1 MKHRIL
7 ALLAVITILITS
19 CNKDLEIIS
28 LTLEVSK
35 TKILNDSEDAVFVLV
50 TDQEQRDVTSRVTL
64 NFAGEVVDNMY
75 VTGSD
80 AGIFPLT
87 ANYGSIVS
95 NTVQIT
101 VVEDP
106 GLKFNKNVLI
116 EQFTNNA
123 CPWCPKSIESINN
136 VMAVRNDIIHV
147 AYHLDVDFFYSQ
159 NTELFFY
166 FGFEVTPSMAANR
179 EYIWDGYSSNLPLP
193 GTGTMVGISMDVSGN
208 IDAITADVRI
218 EFGKVFAAPV
228 KLCLYLVEDGLIA
241 DQQSAFNN
249 DPGSVF
255 YQMGEVLENFMHHN
269 VMIASF
275 TDIYGELIPSSQID
289 IGSVYEKT
297 FVVNPPETIEQGSPW
312 ITDIQNCKVV
322 AVLTHGPEEI
332 IAQAVNSLSCSMGQ
346 SSSNGLLA
354 GK

>member
-193 GTGTMVGISMDVSGN
+193 GTGSRVGISMDVSGN
-208 IDAITADVRI
+208 IDAITADV
-218 EFGKVFAAPV
+218 
-228 KLCLYLVEDGLIA
+228 
-241 DQQSAFNN
+241 
-249 DPGSVF
+249 
-255 YQMGEVLENFMHHN
+255 
-269 VMIASF
+269 
-275 TDIYGELIPSSQID
+275 
-289 IGSVYEKT
+289 
-297 FVVNPPETIEQGSPW
+297 
-312 ITDIQNCKVV
+312 
-322 AVLTHGPEEI
+322 
-332 IAQAVNSLSCSMGQ
+332 
-346 SSSNGLLA
+346 
-354 GK
+354 